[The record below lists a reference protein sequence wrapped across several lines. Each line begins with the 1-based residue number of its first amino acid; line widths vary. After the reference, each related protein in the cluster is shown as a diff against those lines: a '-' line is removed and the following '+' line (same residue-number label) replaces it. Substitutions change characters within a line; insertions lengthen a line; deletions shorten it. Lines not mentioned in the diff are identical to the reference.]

1 MIIRVFQATIA
12 PRRSAEFHAFA
23 VEQGLPGIRA
33 NDGLIDVYMGLRS
46 EGTEDIGVIVS
57 IWRDWDAIAAA
68 IGPDPSR
75 PYLLTLE
82 TGLITSVDI
91 VHFEAIDP
99 IPTDVAR
106 AAAVVGGRA
115 SA

>member
-1 MIIRVFQATIA
+1 MIIRVLQATIA
-12 PRRSAEFHAFA
+12 PRRTAEFHTFV

-46 EGTEDIGVIVS
+46 EGSEDIGVIVS
-57 IWRDWDAIAAA
+57 VWRDWDAIAAA
-68 IGPDPSR
+68 IGPDPSK

-91 VHFEAIDP
+91 MHFEAIDP
-99 IPTDVAR
+99 VPTDVAH
-106 AAAVVGGRA
+106 AGVAVGGRA